1 VSSSLLRRVAEGDSS
16 AVRECLDRFGDVVW
30 TLARRA
36 SPSASDA
43 EDAVQEIFLDLWKS
57 AHRYDPAIASETTF
71 VAMIARRRLIDRRR
85 SSQRRPRTEPLPET
99 SEVPA
104 DDPAPAELCMEAAL
118 AAKAVAQLR
127 PEHRQMLLL
136 STCHGLSHQEI
147 ADSTGVPLGTVKA
160 HVRRALLHV
169 RAALTGDP
177 APEDSL

>member
-1 VSSSLLRRVAEGDSS
+1 M
-16 AVRECLDRFGDVVW
+16 VW
-30 TLARRA
+30 TLARRG

-57 AHRYDPAIASETTF
+57 AHRYDPAVASETTF

-85 SSQRRPRTEPLPET
+85 SSQRRLRTEPLPET
-99 SEVPA
+99 NEVPA
-104 DDPAPAELCMEAAL
+104 NDPVAAELCMEAAL

-147 ADSTGVPLGTVKA
+147 AESTGVPLGTVKA
-160 HVRRALLHV
+160 HVRRALLQV
-169 RAALTGDP
+169 RSVLTGKP
-177 APEDSL
+177 SSEDSL

>member
-1 VSSSLLRRVAEGDSS
+1 VSPPLLRRVAEGDSS
-16 AVRECLDRFGDVVW
+16 AVRECLDRFGDLVW
-30 TLARRA
+30 TLARRS

-57 AHRYDPAIASETTF
+57 AARYDPAVASEATF

-99 SEVPA
+99 NEVPS
-104 DDPAPAELCMEAAL
+104 DDPAAVELCMEAAL

-127 PEHRQMLLL
+127 PEHRRMLLL

-169 RAALTGDP
+169 RAALTGVST
-177 APEDSL
+177 PEDSL

>member
-1 VSSSLLRRVAEGDSS
+1 LLRRVAEGDSS
-16 AVRECLDRFGDVVW
+16 AVRECLHRFGDLVW
-30 TLARRA
+30 ALARRS

-57 AHRYDPAIASETTF
+57 ADRYDPAVASETTF

-85 SSQRRPRTEPLPET
+85 TSQRRLRTEPLPET
-99 SEVPA
+99 NEVAA
-104 DDPAPAELCMEAAL
+104 DDPRPAELCMEAAL

-127 PEHRQMLLL
+127 PEHRRMLLL

-147 ADSTGVPLGTVKA
+147 SDSTGVPLGTVKA

-169 RAALTGDP
+169 RAALTGTP
-177 APEDSL
+177 PPEDSL